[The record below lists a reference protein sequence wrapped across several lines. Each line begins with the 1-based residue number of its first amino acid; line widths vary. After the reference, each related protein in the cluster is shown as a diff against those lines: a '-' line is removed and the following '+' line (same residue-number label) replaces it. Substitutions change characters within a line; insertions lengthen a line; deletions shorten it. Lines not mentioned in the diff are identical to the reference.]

1 MQLGTLIPQNDI
13 GGSPAVLREFAQ
25 VAEGLGYDFLE
36 AADHVL
42 GVNTASRPE
51 WPSDRNTSADW
62 FHDPFVMFGFLAGVT
77 KLGFSTGVLILA
89 QRQTVLVAKQA
100 ASLDVLCDGRFRLGV
115 GVGWNEVEFVGLNE
129 NFHDRG
135 RRSVEQ
141 VQVMQKLW
149 ADPHV
154 SFAGKWHRIEDAG
167 INPRPLSGRVPVW
180 FGGHHE
186 LTLKRIAKYGDG
198 WMMLA
203 YPMGGQAVVEF
214 DKLRR
219 LTEAEG
225 RDPHSIGLEVWVS
238 TAAGGPKEWREE
250 FLFWQRAGVTHV
262 TVASTH
268 GRGIHVRIPGR
279 TLKDHIDAITSYRA
293 AVADLL

>member
-1 MQLGTLIPQNDI
+1 MKLGTLIPQNDV
-13 GGSPAVLREFAQ
+13 GGSRAVLKEFAQ
-25 VAEGLGYDFLE
+25 AAEGLGYHFLE

-42 GVNTASRPE
+42 GVNAASRPD
-51 WPSDRNTSADW
+51 WGNRNTSADF
-62 FHDPFVMFGFLAGVT
+62 FHDPFVMFGYLSGVT
-77 KLGFSTGVLILA
+77 ELEFSTGVLILA
-89 QRQTVLVAKQA
+89 QRQAALVAKQV
-100 ASLDVLCDGRFRLGV
+100 ASLEVLCEGRFRLGV

-129 NFHDRG
+129 DFSNRG

-141 VQVMQKLW
+141 VRVMQALW
-149 ADPHV
+149 AEPHV
-154 SFAGKWHRIEDAG
+154 TFKGQWHTIDDAG
-167 INPRPLSGRVPVW
+167 INPLPPGRRVPVW
-180 FGGHHE
+180 FGGHHAQ
-186 LTLKRIAKYGDG
+186 TLKRIAKYGDG

-203 YPMGGQAVVEF
+203 LPPGPEAIGAF
-214 DKLRR
+214 DTLRR

-225 RDPHSIGLEVWVS
+225 RDPASIGLEVWVS
-238 TAAGGPKEWREE
+238 TAVGGPQDWREE

-279 TLKDHIDAITSYRA
+279 TMADHIRAITDYHA

>member
-1 MQLGTLIPQNDI
+1 MQLGSLIPQNDI
-13 GGSPAVLREFAQ
+13 GGTPAALREFAQ
-25 VAEGLGYDFLE
+25 AAEALGYDFLE

-51 WPSDRNTSADW
+51 WPKDRNTSADW

-89 QRQTVLVAKQA
+89 QRQAVLVAKQA

-115 GVGWNEVEFVGLNE
+115 GVGWNQVEFTGLNE
-129 NFHDRG
+129 NFHNRG
-135 RRSVEQ
+135 RRSEEQ
-141 VQVMQKLW
+141 VQVMQQLW
-149 ADPHV
+149 AEPHV
-154 SFAGKWHRIEDAG
+154 SFQGKYHRIEDAG
-167 INPRPLSGRVPVW
+167 INPRPSSGRVPVW

-186 LTLKRIAKYGDG
+186 QTLKRIAQYGDG

-203 YPMGGQAVVEF
+203 YPMGDQAIIEF
-214 DKLRR
+214 DRLRR
-219 LTEAEG
+219 MTEAAD

-238 TAAGGPKEWREE
+238 TGTGGPKEWREE
-250 FLFWQRAGVTHV
+250 FQFWQRAGVTHI

-268 GRGIHVRIPGR
+268 GRGVHARIKGR
-279 TLKDHIDAITSYRA
+279 TMQDHIEAITQYRQ

>member
-13 GGSPAVLREFAQ
+13 GGTPAALREFAQ
-25 VAEGLGYDFLE
+25 AAEALGYDFLE

-51 WPSDRNTSADW
+51 WPKDRNTSADW

-89 QRQTVLVAKQA
+89 QRQAVLVAKQA

-129 NFHDRG
+129 NFRNRG
-135 RRSVEQ
+135 RRSEEQ
-141 VQVMQKLW
+141 VQVMQQLW
-149 ADPHV
+149 AEPHV
-154 SFAGKWHRIEDAG
+154 AFEGKYHRIEDAG
-167 INPRPLSGRVPVW
+167 INPRPSSGRVPIW

-186 LTLKRIAKYGDG
+186 QTLKRIAQYGNG

-203 YPMGGQAVVEF
+203 YPMGDQALTEF
-214 DKLRR
+214 DRLRR
-219 LTEAEG
+219 MTEAAG

-238 TAAGGPKEWREE
+238 TGTGGPKEWRDE
-250 FLFWQRAGVTHV
+250 FQFWQRAGVTHI

-268 GRGIHVRIPGR
+268 GRGIHARIKGS
-279 TLKDHIDAITSYRA
+279 TMQDHIAAITQYRQ